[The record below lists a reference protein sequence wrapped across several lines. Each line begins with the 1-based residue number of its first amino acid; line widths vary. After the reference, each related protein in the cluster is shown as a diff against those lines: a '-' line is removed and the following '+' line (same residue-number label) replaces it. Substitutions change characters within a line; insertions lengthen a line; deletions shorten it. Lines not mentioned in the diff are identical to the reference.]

1 MTSVQ
6 LISDTNV
13 ISYIHAASP
22 LGLAYRDLIDHRDVG
37 LSGHTIAELRAG
49 PVIGRWGE
57 RRLNRYLQFLE
68 EFTHVPCTRE
78 MAEVC
83 GAIRGMR
90 RRIGEPIDWA
100 DAWAAACALWLDV
113 PLVTHDR
120 DLEGIPDLRVITV
133 HDEWR
138 ISEETIG
145 ESAPSSILST
155 REACSRHPVDLTF
168 LGL

>member
-6 LISDTNV
+6 LIADTNV
-13 ISYIHAASP
+13 VSYIYAEST
-22 LGLAYRDLIDHRDVG
+22 LGRAYEDLIDHRKVG
-37 LSGHTIAELRAG
+37 LTGHTIAELRAG
-49 PVIGRWGE
+49 SAIGRWGE
-57 RRLNRYLQFLE
+57 RRLKEYLQFLE
-68 EFTHVPCTRE
+68 EFHHVPSDRE
-78 MAEVC
+78 MAELC
-83 GAIRGMR
+83 GEIRGMR

-138 ISEETIG
+138 VGEAAMGEAVPSGIWIG
-145 ESAPSSILST
+145 QLARGALAGNSLPL
-155 REACSRHPVDLTF
+155 
-168 LGL
+168 

>member
-1 MTSVQ
+1 MISIQ
-6 LISDTNV
+6 LIADTNV
-13 ISYIHAASP
+13 ISYIHKESS
-22 LGLAYRDLIDHRDVG
+22 LGLAYRDLIDRRKVG
-37 LSGHTIAELRAG
+37 LTGHTIAELCAG

-78 MAEVC
+78 MAKVC
-83 GAIRGMR
+83 GEIRGMR

-138 ISEETIG
+138 VGEETMGEAAPRGIWTG
-145 ESAPSSILST
+145 ESA
-155 REACSRHPVDLTF
+155 RGRDLV
-168 LGL
+168 LAH